1 MTPDLERRA
10 HERHGSAALRAVSG
24 RPTAELRGHR
34 LHVDGRAVSM
44 ATPYLTLDT
53 NTADQKAD
61 VARSRGIADAL
72 GLLLRNSNIDIHL
85 ELGPTDVF
93 ERIVFDVLE
102 QLRCDAL
109 VPAALR
115 GVRMNIDAAFDAWRI
130 AWRCSSSPR
139 RTWCVRA

>member
-1 MTPDLERRA
+1 MTTDLERRA

-85 ELGPTDVF
+85 ARLLEETATGRSEMIDELRS
-93 ERIVFDVLE
+93 EIRVLSRT
-102 QLRCDAL
+102 L
-109 VPAALR
+109 AA
-115 GVRMNIDAAFDAWRI
+115 I
-130 AWRCSSSPR
+130 AEKAGR
-139 RTWCVRA
+139 